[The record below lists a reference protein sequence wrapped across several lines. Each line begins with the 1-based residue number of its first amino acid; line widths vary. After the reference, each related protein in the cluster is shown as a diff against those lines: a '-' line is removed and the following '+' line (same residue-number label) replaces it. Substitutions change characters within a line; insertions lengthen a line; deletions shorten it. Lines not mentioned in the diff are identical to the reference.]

1 MHILLIEDDLDL
13 GHALQAAL
21 RADGHSST
29 WLRRCGDA
37 PVQLDPASQDA
48 VLLDQTLP
56 DGDGRSLLKRW
67 RRQGSMVPVLVIT
80 ARVALEDRLA
90 GFDGGA
96 DDYVVKPF
104 EMPELIARLRAVL
117 RRCAQQASDE
127 WTLGDL
133 TIEPR
138 RQRALLDGA
147 ELALSPR
154 EYQLLLELAR
164 ERGSVVPKQQQL
176 AQRLAPLGEPLE
188 FGTLEVHLANLRRKI
203 GAERIGT
210 ARASMALGESIM
222 LFGKLGVAANRLKAD
237 DSLGH
242 AQRETCVRPMVGG
255 GLAWQH
261 TPRMSAAVEYNRYG
275 SHTSEGSRVTQQ
287 KAEVGLAFKF

>member
-13 GHALQAAL
+13 GRALQAAL
-21 RADGHSST
+21 QTEGHSST
-29 WLRRCGDA
+29 WLRRCTDA
-37 PVQLDPASQDA
+37 PPRLDPAAQDA

-56 DGDGRSLLKRW
+56 DGDGRDLLMRW
-67 RRQGSMVPVLVIT
+67 RRQGCTVPVIVIT
-80 ARVALEDRLA
+80 ARTALQDRLA

-104 EMPELIARLRAVL
+104 DMPELIARLRSVL
-117 RRCAQQASDE
+117 RRCAQQASDH
-127 WTLGDL
+127 WTLGSL

-138 RQRALLDGA
+138 RQRALLDGV

-164 ERGSVVPKQQQL
+164 ERGGVVAKHHL

-203 GAERIGT
+203 GAARIGT
-210 ARASMALGESIM
+210 LR
-222 LFGKLGVAANRLKAD
+222 GVGYWL
-237 DSLGH
+237 
-242 AQRETCVRPMVGG
+242 ECV
-255 GLAWQH
+255 
-261 TPRMSAAVEYNRYG
+261 
-275 SHTSEGSRVTQQ
+275 
-287 KAEVGLAFKF
+287 